1 MAAGGGTSGAYAP
14 IIQRRRER
22 AVAGRRKGKYQTDET
37 VGVMD
42 PRGIEPPHRNLA
54 EAIDRSGI
62 ERQQFTVLMDVSE
75 KTLNAWIAGNPT
87 RDPQKRLTNG
97 ELMRAAH
104 LLKVNIPYLL
114 DLTEDPAQPKG
125 GAPMPGDLGQYERG
139 RRLIRKYLGIAKDPD
154 KAIRPV
160 EGDGDVDEYGNF
172 TETQESGYRVPY
184 ITTPNRIGA
193 KPEGVWKFY
202 QDEYMDDAGFTDWMD
217 EVFRVCGDGDSPEDV
232 LPDRA
237 LFLTFYLDKEDHSW
251 FMEDYRKRTAGRL
264 GGELEAIPGDYR
276 SLAGVCNTMIDELRR
291 CEQPE
296 LVDRACMVVSE
307 LYEQIAYKKRGD

>member
-1 MAAGGGTSGAYAP
+1 MG
-14 IIQRRRER
+14 E
-22 AVAGRRKGKYQTDET
+22 AVAGRRKGKYQTNET

-62 ERQQFTVLMDVSE
+62 ERQQFMALMDVSE

-125 GAPMPGDLGQYERG
+125 GAPMPRDLGQYERG
-139 RRLIRKYLGIAKDPD
+139 RRYIKRLLSATKDPG
-154 KAIRPV
+154 AIVKRQLH
-160 EGDGDVDEYGNF
+160 EDEVDDYGN
-172 TETQESGYRVPY
+172 TTVMAEEGYWVPHV
-184 ITTPNRIGA
+184 TTPNHIGA
-193 KPEGVWKFY
+193 TPRANWRFY
-202 QDEYMDDAGFTDWMD
+202 QDEYMDSEGFTDWMD
-217 EVFRVCGDGDSPEDV
+217 EVFRVCGDGVLPEDV
-232 LPDRA
+232 PPDRA
-237 LFLTFYLDKEDHSW
+237 LFRGSYLSKEDHW
-251 FMEDYRKRTAGRL
+251 FMEDYRKRTAERL
-264 GGELEAIPGDYR
+264 RDELEAIPGDYR
-276 SLAGVCNTMIDELRR
+276 SLAGVCNTMIDELRKSDN
-291 CEQPE
+291 PE
-296 LVDRACMVVSE
+296 LVDHACMVVGE